1 MRPPDEIRRDLP
13 PDLDPAEREQLVALA
28 QRLEADAP
36 LPAPTFRGD
45 LRRRLMGLAGR
56 RVHGGTAPRPIRA
69 LAAAYAAS
77 GALLLAVAAVG
88 LASAGPFA
96 PG

>member
-1 MRPPDEIRRDLP
+1 MRTPDEIRRDLP

-36 LPAPTFRGD
+36 VPAPAFRGD
-45 LRRRLMGLAGR
+45 LRRRLVEGGR
-56 RVHGGTAPRPIRA
+56 RAGGGTAPRPIRA

-77 GALLLAVAAVG
+77 GALLLAVAALG

>member
-1 MRPPDEIRRDLP
+1 MGTPDEIRRDLP

-28 QRLEADAP
+28 LRLEADAP
-36 LPAPTFRGD
+36 VPAPTFRGD
-45 LRRRLMGLAGR
+45 LRRRLMGMAGR
-56 RVHGGTAPRPIRA
+56 RVRGRAAPRPIRA
-69 LAAAYAAS
+69 LAAAYAVS
-77 GALLLAVAAVG
+77 GTLLLAVAALG